1 MERKSNNWFSNKKQ
15 ISKKSYT
22 FKQIVSAKGE
32 VLKPFLFMNKDEN
45 KIYLSYN
52 FLLIKHKLY
61 LVLL

>member
-15 ISKKSYT
+15 ISKESYT
-22 FKQIVSAKGE
+22 FKQIVSSKGE

-52 FLLIKHKLY
+52 
-61 LVLL
+61 